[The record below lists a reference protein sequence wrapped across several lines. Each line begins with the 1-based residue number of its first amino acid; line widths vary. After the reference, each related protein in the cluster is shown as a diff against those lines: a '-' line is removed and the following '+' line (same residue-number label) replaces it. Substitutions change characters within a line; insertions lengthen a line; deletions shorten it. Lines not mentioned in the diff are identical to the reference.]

1 MVQRNIKNKLTWNEL
16 AMREIAERN
25 VEWLTVAS
33 NDIALREIA
42 QYDVEQHSITTG
54 PA

>member
-1 MVQRNIKNKLTWNEL
+1 
-16 AMREIAERN
+16 MREIAERY

-42 QYDVEQHSITTG
+42 QYDVE
-54 PA
+54 